1 LRFNQGEQ
9 VNEKLGLAD
18 FEDWGLIVVDMQN
31 DFLAAG
37 GYYARRK
44 DLDAQITQG
53 TLSVVDRNR
62 LLSLPVM
69 ASAGEFRYRDESLP
83 PIIANIVRVIEYA
96 RTRQRPIA
104 YLQAV
109 YSRAFA
115 VQPPSLRREP
125 DRQHFPCKPH
135 SWGAA
140 FIEPI
145 RRYTVARHTASPER
159 VIEKHTFDGFYQT
172 ELLQFLR
179 DRQVQTVVLAGVE
192 THVCVLTTAQSAAIN
207 QFKTIILE
215 DCVWTA
221 SEELDQRALAIF
233 RDAFGVTARVTGII

>member
-1 LRFNQGEQ
+1 MRRTLLSLIAISWMIAGPA
-9 VNEKLGLAD
+9 LAQEAVEGRPPSHCIALVENTPG
-18 FEDWGLIVVDMQN
+18 FEVIRAAASDGAQAVDYRSVVPPETVRISYIDHSMFLIQTP
-31 DFLAAG
+31 G
-37 GYYARRK
+37 G
-44 DLDAQITQG
+44 
-53 TLSVVDRNR
+53 LSVVTDYNGF
-62 LLSLPVM
+62 LGPAELV
-69 ASAGEFRYRDESLP
+69 
-83 PIIANIVRVIEYA
+83 
-96 RTRQRPIA
+96 
-104 YLQAV
+104 
-109 YSRAFA
+109 
-115 VQPPSLRREP
+115 P
-125 DRQHFPCKPH
+125 DVATMNHAHGTHWTAAPDPRIPH